1 MPPFF
6 TICNIRCKVWYK
18 DQPTECD
25 ICHDNHRAA
34 NCPLKGRC
42 LHCRQEGHFA
52 RACPND
58 PWENA
63 DDSVDGSVAAG
74 WADPTPAEAATPLPP
89 PPAADSVDLR
99 DNELS
104 VSQPSQSILVDVSFG
119 PLSQSPNLF
128 NSDVGEDSMEAV
140 NACDVDI

>member
-1 MPPFF
+1 M
-6 TICNIRCKVWYK
+6 
-18 DQPTECD
+18 
-25 ICHDNHRAA
+25 
-34 NCPLKGRC
+34 
-42 LHCRQEGHFA
+42 
-52 RACPND
+52 
-58 PWENA
+58 
-63 DDSVDGSVAAG
+63 DGSVAAG
-74 WADPTPAEAATPLPP
+74 WADPTPAEAATPLPPP